1 MKGMNYFGEDD
12 ISWESSYHFTEE
24 NKCKTKIFS
33 QIDWVSLFQR
43 KNFLDN
49 TPNFLIE
56 IDSHTEGGGWF
67 YIR

>member
-33 QIDWVSLFQR
+33 QID
-43 KNFLDN
+43 
-49 TPNFLIE
+49 
-56 IDSHTEGGGWF
+56 
-67 YIR
+67 